1 MKLKASFESERKA
14 AKQETKGAKG
24 AKGVSDSH
32 EISKIS
38 LHQISQGFFIR

>member
-1 MKLKASFESERKA
+1 VKLKAWFESERKA
-14 AKQETKGAKG
+14 AKKETKGTKG

-38 LHQISQGFFIR
+38 LHQTSQGFFIR